1 LLYPIQHMTIR
12 LGVLGAALFLLSAC
26 GPSASTEPAPAGGG
40 AGAGGS
46 AGVAGSAG
54 TNGGAAG
61 TAGVGGEGG
70 RAGSAGSAGSGGST
84 AGGDGGGTAG
94 GGAENAGEGGEAGAP
109 PETEPEAIPVVDES
123 SLPEP
128 ASQAGFI
135 ELEPHEYQAIVQ
147 SPQSLTS
154 ARARLFY
161 RFVPADTDAKNK
173 PLFVFFN
180 GGPGYTS
187 MLLLTFGTGKYT
199 LNADAPLD
207 PPQPNPDSYTQLG
220 NLLYIDARDAGFSY
234 GIVDDPSNV
243 EQRVA
248 GLTSASFNPEIDAAD
263 FVRVVLR
270 VLDQQPAVRN
280 NPVVIVGESYGGIR
294 ASLMLSLLLNQ
305 PNPRFVDAALTEEI
319 TAHYRQ
325 VFPGISERH
334 WGPALFAK
342 QFGWQVLIEP
352 LVVGS
357 LQAQEQRRL
366 MPAAEAR
373 IAGTLGVDPS
383 VIHDACS
390 DNASHSRAWCAA
402 IDAAL
407 SPNVTDPA
415 LFQQW
420 MGTPAEAVPGF
431 RASERGQAF
440 RFGEPSPQQFSLP
453 PEPTPWLATLGPLP
467 AWDRYFNP
475 GSAASYD
482 GFDNIFRQ
490 PTYGGDFVNA
500 VMHVNT
506 LVTHAAFDTTLCEEA
521 LLPALRDLSALA
533 PQLKSVDYVGADPD
547 QPSER
552 IRLTF
557 DTELDPQLPSERTIY
572 FPSYEKSGH
581 SVTETEAHKLRQDV
595 AAFLNETAITP

>member
-1 LLYPIQHMTIR
+1 
-12 LGVLGAALFLLSAC
+12 
-26 GPSASTEPAPAGGG
+26 
-40 AGAGGS
+40 
-46 AGVAGSAG
+46 
-54 TNGGAAG
+54 
-61 TAGVGGEGG
+61 VGGEGG
-70 RAGSAGSAGSGGST
+70 RAGSGGST

-207 PPQPNPDSYTQLG
+207 PPEPNPDSYTQLG

-325 VFPGISERH
+325 VFPGISERR

-357 LQAQEQRRL
+357 LQMKQQKRL
-366 MPAAEAR
+366 DPVVDAR
-373 IAGTLGVDPS
+373 IAATLGVDES
-383 VIHDACS
+383 VLHTDASCYL
-390 DNASHSRAWCAA
+390 NASRSQAWCDA
-402 IDAAL
+402 IDAAI
-407 SPNVTDPA
+407 SPDVTDPA
-415 LFQQW
+415 LFEQW
-420 MGTPAEAVPGF
+420 MGTPAEAVPGL
-431 RASERGQAF
+431 RASERGQSF
-440 RFGEPSPQQFSLP
+440 RFGTPAPWQFNQP
-453 PEPTPWLATLGPLP
+453 PEPASWLGKVGPLP
-467 AWDRYFNP
+467 SWDRYFEP
-475 GSAASYD
+475 SSDATLD
-482 GFDNIFRQ
+482 GFDKIFSE
-490 PTYGGDFVNA
+490 PTYGADFVNA

-506 LVTHAAFDTTLCEEA
+506 LVTHSAFDRDLSEEA
-521 LLPALRDLSALA
+521 LVPALRDLSALA

-557 DTELDPQLPSERTIY
+557 DTQLDPQLPSERTIY

-595 AAFLNETAITP
+595 AAFLNETAIKP